1 MFDIG
6 WTEITII
13 VIVAI
18 IVIGPKDLP
27 RVLRTVGQWVGK
39 AKAMTREF
47 RGHIDDMIQETDLAD
62 IKKQIDSVGT
72 MDVEKM
78 VENTIDPNSEIKE
91 AFDFSGDEFSNPLE
105 FKDEEKKSAS
115 EYNPDDF
122 EEELDEDLDFED
134 SDEEEKEVVET
145 EEAVTADPHD
155 AEQKKGEEA

>member
-18 IVIGPKDLP
+18 IVVGPKDLP

-47 RGHIDDMIQETDLAD
+47 RGHIDDMIEETDLAD
-62 IKKQIDSVGT
+62 IKKQIDSVGS
-72 MDVEKM
+72 MDVEKI
-78 VENTIDPNSEIKE
+78 VENSIDPNSEIKE

-105 FKDEEKKSAS
+105 IKDEDKKTAS
-115 EYNPDDF
+115 ELDEGDF

-134 SDEEEKEVVET
+134 PGDNDETENAPEVVQSDADQKKDEE
-145 EEAVTADPHD
+145 A
-155 AEQKKGEEA
+155 